1 MYSEH
6 GSGAASPAVAKLPR
20 LAERTFARD
29 YCYLGYLSNMMEE
42 LATTIMLTGRLR
54 LWAGP
59 RLTCLPGEV
68 LCDRTR
74 RTSRMYTV
82 VQYVITVEVLS
93 SSVY

>member
-6 GSGAASPAVAKLPR
+6 GSGAASPTVAKLPR

-59 RLTCLPGEV
+59 RLTCLPGAAAKSSATA
-68 LCDRTR
+68 R
-74 RTSRMYTV
+74 V
-82 VQYVITVEVLS
+82 VHR
-93 SSVY
+93 VYCSMSLLLRC

>member
-59 RLTCLPGEV
+59 RLTCLPGA
-68 LCDRTR
+68 LRPHA
-74 RTSRMYTV
+74 SFIAFTV

-93 SSVY
+93 SNVY

>member
-59 RLTCLPGEV
+59 RLTCLPGA
-68 LCDRTR
+68 LRPHA
-74 RTSRMYTV
+74 SSFLAY
-82 VQYVITVEVLS
+82 TVEVLS
-93 SSVY
+93 SNVY